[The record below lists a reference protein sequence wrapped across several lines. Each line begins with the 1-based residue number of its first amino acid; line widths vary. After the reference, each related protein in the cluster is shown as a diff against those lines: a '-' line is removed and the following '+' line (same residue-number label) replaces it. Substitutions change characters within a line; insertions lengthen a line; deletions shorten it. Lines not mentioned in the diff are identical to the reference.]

1 MEENQS
7 LPDLVSYNCYFISQN
22 SFFLFFLQK
31 EEEIIQLE
39 KEINPLLSDDPQVI
53 SSRNS
58 SIHMT
63 EIAI

>member
-22 SFFLFFLQK
+22 SFFIFLQK

-58 SIHMT
+58 SIHMKT